1 MVDFRYEIDKNFDYT
16 IEEKGNTFIALRKIK
31 WGDRDEFR
39 LDLRKYISTEE
50 GERMGKGLSFITDEG
65 PSELI
70 NVLLDNNYGDPD
82 IIGNTIVKKRKDI
95 LDSIMRISMGDES
108 SDESNDGELYS
119 ARSLFDE

>member
-1 MVDFRYEIDKNFDYT
+1 MADFRYEVDKNFDYT

-50 GERMGKGLSFITDEG
+50 GERMGKGLSFMTDEG

-95 LDSIMRISMGDES
+95 LDSILRISVGDES
-108 SDESNDGELYS
+108 SDESNDEELYS